1 MSSRFKVRAY
11 CSARGCDYIH
21 KEDVVQ
27 AIDYASSY
35 SVAQM
40 LNAAGRV
47 AACPACGAAMQFYS
61 HAVIDE
67 FG

>member
-21 KEDVVQ
+21 QDDVVQ
-27 AIDYASSY
+27 AIDYAASY

-40 LNAAGRV
+40 LNAAEHEVR
-47 AACPACGAAMQFYS
+47 CPLCGAAMQFYS